1 MNQELSEQSM
11 DEKNTAQLF
20 MQLVIQNQQMAM
32 ISLGKVKNPV
42 SDTLDKNLEYAK
54 LSIDTLDMLIQKT
67 NGNLTE
73 NEEKLLTETVNQLK
87 IFYVEESGRETNAGQ
102 KLNSEKQSEE

>member
-1 MNQELSEQSM
+1 MVLM
-11 DEKNTAQLF
+11 DENNITQLF
-20 MQLVIQNQQMAM
+20 MQLVMQNQQMAM

-67 NGNLTE
+67 KGNLSE
-73 NEEKLLTETVNQLK
+73 YEEKQLAETVNQLK
-87 IFYVEESGRETNAGQ
+87 IIYIEESAKEEKLTKENQ
-102 KLNSEKQSEE
+102 KKE

>member
-1 MNQELSEQSM
+1 M

-54 LSIDTLDMLIQKT
+54 LSIGTLDMLAQKT
-67 NGNLTE
+67 EGNLAE
-73 NEEKLLTETVNQLK
+73 YEEKLLAETVNQLK
-87 IFYVEESGRETNAGQ
+87 IIYVEESS
-102 KLNSEKQSEE
+102 KEKKVNKENQEKE